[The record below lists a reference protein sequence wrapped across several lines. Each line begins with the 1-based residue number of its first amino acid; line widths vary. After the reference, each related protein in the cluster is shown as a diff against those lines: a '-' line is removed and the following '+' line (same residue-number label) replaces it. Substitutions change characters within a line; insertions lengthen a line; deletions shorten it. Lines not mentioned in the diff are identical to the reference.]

1 MKELRIK
8 KVTIQEKMQWLMS
21 LKEINPNQNDAIP
34 FPSLRFAK
42 TKMFNME
49 CRQPEGK
56 GEL

>member
-1 MKELRIK
+1 
-8 KVTIQEKMQWLMS
+8 MS

-34 FPSLRFAK
+34 FSSLRFVK

-49 CRQPEGK
+49 CREPSEGK

>member
-34 FPSLRFAK
+34 FSSLRFVK

-49 CRQPEGK
+49 CR
-56 GEL
+56 